1 MIFNTRPTSFR
12 PTALPA
18 ALQSPPARQ
27 SRVADL
33 LLNQT
38 DHPPLQEGRIGNGAS
53 GTIDPAAAGTVR
65 PGPQQ
70 GLATVV
76 PTPSAAL
83 QPATPAPSH
92 PPGQATGIRVPR
104 VALALGG
111 GLARGLA
118 HIGVLKALDE
128 AGYRADAVAG
138 TSAGALVGA
147 CYAAGMSPWQIEEI
161 ALKVQEQ
168 DVADLSTVNGRELFA
183 GEALQKWVNEQLR
196 RQPIERFPL
205 PYCAVSTELLSG
217 ELLAL
222 KSGDAGLAVRA
233 SCALPGVFVPAVVNG
248 QELVDGGLVSPLPVL
263 QARQLGADFVIAV
276 DVSTPPRR
284 RNTGAGLHEVI
295 LQSFEIMGRTLIQLE
310 AEQADLVIRPDTS
323 RFSST
328 DFRARREMIQAGYE
342 AGRRALPELARR
354 LSGKVRT
361 G

>member
-1 MIFNTRPTSFR
+1 MLFNARPTSFR
-12 PTALPA
+12 HAVLPA
-18 ALQSPPARQ
+18 ALQSPPACQR
-27 SRVADL
+27 RVANL
-33 LLNQT
+33 LLNEA
-38 DHPPLQEGRIGNGAS
+38 DLPLLREVHIGDGAS
-53 GTIDPAAAGTVR
+53 DATDPAAAGSVH
-65 PGPQQ
+65 PGPRQ
-70 GLATVV
+70 GLAMVV
-76 PTPSAAL
+76 PTSCAAIK
-83 QPATPAPSH
+83 PATPAPSS
-92 PPGQATGIRVPR
+92 PPGQPTGIRVPR
-104 VALALGG
+104 IALALGG
-111 GLARGLA
+111 GSARGLA

-147 CYAAGMSPWQIEEI
+147 CYAAGMSPWQIEEC
-161 ALKVQEQ
+161 ALKVRDQ
-168 DVADLSTVNGRELFA
+168 DVADLSTVDGRDLFA

-196 RQPIERFPL
+196 QQPIERFRMPF
-205 PYCAVSTELLSG
+205 CAVATELLSG

-233 SCALPGVFVPAVVNG
+233 SCAIPGVFVPAVVNG

-276 DVSTPPRR
+276 DVSAPPRS
-284 RNTGAGLHEVI
+284 NTGSGLHEVI
-295 LQSFEIMGRTLIQLE
+295 LQSFEIMGRALIPLE

-323 RFSST
+323 RFSSA

>member
-1 MIFNTRPTSFR
+1 MLFNARPTSSR
-12 PTALPA
+12 HAVLPA
-18 ALQSPPARQ
+18 ALPSPPACQ

-33 LLNQT
+33 LLNET
-38 DHPPLQEGRIGNGAS
+38 DHPLLQEGRIGNGAS
-53 GTIDPAAAGTVR
+53 GATDPAAAGTVH

-70 GLATVV
+70 GLAMVV
-76 PTPSAAL
+76 PTPSPAI

-92 PPGQATGIRVPR
+92 PPGQGTGIRVPR

-118 HIGVLKALDE
+118 HIGVLKAFDE

-161 ALKVQEQ
+161 ALKVREQ
-168 DVADLSTVNGRELFA
+168 DVADLSTANGRELFA
-183 GEALQKWVNEQLR
+183 GEALQKWVNMQLR
-196 RQPIERFPL
+196 RQPIERFHL
-205 PYCAVSTELLSG
+205 PFCAVSTELLSG
-217 ELLAL
+217 ELRAL

-233 SCALPGVFVPAVVNG
+233 SCAIPGVFVPAVVNG
-248 QELVDGGLVSPLPVL
+248 QELVDGGLVSPLPVR

-276 DVSTPPRR
+276 DVSTPPRS
-284 RNTGAGLHEVI
+284 NTGAGLHEVI
-295 LQSFEIMGRTLIQLE
+295 LQSFEIMGRALIQLE

-323 RFSST
+323 CFSST

-354 LSGKVRT
+354 LPGKVRT